1 MYNIR
6 TECHSN
12 IPHSSRVLYVYLC
25 PDRNGKNVPVIQLIV
40 LVVKE
45 KRGRREDLKERW
57 GGGRGLLQLL
67 GGLFEEGELIGKLAK
82 QNARGIL
89 ETKIILPSFLC
100 HSSCLV
106 SVTPE
111 SGLVRKSSHLCF
123 NICF

>member
-45 KRGRREDLKERW
+45 KSGRREVGEV
-57 GGGRGLLQLL
+57 GRGLLQLL
-67 GGLFEEGELIGKLAK
+67 GGLFEERELIGKLAK

-111 SGLVRKSSHLCF
+111 SGLARKSSHLCF